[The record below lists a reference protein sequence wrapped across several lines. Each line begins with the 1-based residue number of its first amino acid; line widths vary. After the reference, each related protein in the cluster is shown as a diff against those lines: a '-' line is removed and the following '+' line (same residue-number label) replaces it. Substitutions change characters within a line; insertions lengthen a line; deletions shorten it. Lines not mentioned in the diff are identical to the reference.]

1 MVTSLQSER
10 ESVVNIRDPETTE
23 KFRNIVTNCDGET
36 EREGACHVRET
47 EHGCDLG

>member
-36 EREGACHVRET
+36 ERKRGGLSRER
-47 EHGCDLG
+47 D